1 MNKNCCEDG
10 AVQMKVPKAS
20 LYGIMVLGLLF
31 PIAFYFFASAF
42 LQYYINDIDTN
53 YLLFGILF
61 LLLVPVVMGLYAY
74 DILLVGKKT
83 GKYFGLVLLFLI
95 YKPAYPLYRQALLEE
110 RPWSGL
116 VYLFVSGLLSAGVNV
131 RLVFLV
137 LVK

>member
-1 MNKNCCEDG
+1 MNKNCYEDG

-42 LQYYINDIDTN
+42 LQHYINDIDTN
-53 YLLFGILF
+53 YLLYGILF

-83 GKYFGLVLLFLI
+83 GKYFGLALLFLI
-95 YKPAYPLYRQALLEE
+95 YKPAYPLYRQTLLEE

-116 VYLFVSGLLSAGVNV
+116 VYLFVSGFLSALVNV
-131 RLVFLV
+131 RLVFWV